1 MELQLRIK
9 EKYQHKQRDETGRN
23 VWKIQ
28 VKSSHTEGISRG
40 WMQNLHILS
49 RLCLSS
55 SWKNIAWITRKIS
68 SSSKKRANSFHE
80 NKREKKRRKKRERN
94 STISVL
100 IVIYSIVWLFRAR
113 KKNYEKKTGQTAWNG
128 IKYYQIHWRPQQ
140 GSVFVDSV
148 SRRATFI

>member
-55 SWKNIAWITRKIS
+55 SWKNIAWITRKIF
-68 SSSKKRANSFHE
+68 SSSKNVRILSMKTKKKINEEKNE
-80 NKREKKRRKKRERN
+80 NVTQQFRCWLLFTQLCDYSEREKKITKKKLGKRPGMELNIIRSIGDRN
-94 STISVL
+94 KEVCL
-100 IVIYSIVWLFRAR
+100 
-113 KKNYEKKTGQTAWNG
+113 
-128 IKYYQIHWRPQQ
+128 
-140 GSVFVDSV
+140 
-148 SRRATFI
+148 

>member
-9 EKYQHKQRDETGRN
+9 EKYQHKQRDESGWN
-23 VWKIQ
+23 VWKRQ
-28 VKSSHTEGISRG
+28 VKSSQLIRKVFLEGGCEICIF
-40 WMQNLHILS
+40 WVV
-49 RLCLSS
+49 CLSS

-68 SSSKKRANSFHE
+68 SSSKKRTNSFHE
-80 NKREKKRRKKRERN
+80 NKGKKTNVTQQIRCWLLF
-94 STISVL
+94 TQL
-100 IVIYSIVWLFRAR
+100 CDYSER

-148 SRRATFI
+148 SLRATFI